1 VALTLSSPAFA
12 HGQEI
17 PRQYT
22 CEGLDTSPPLRWSGV
37 PPNAQSLAL
46 IVEDP
51 DAPDPAAPRRV
62 FTHWLLYNIP
72 ADAEELREEASPEE
86 LPAGTA
92 VGVNDF
98 DKLGWGGPCPPKGRH
113 RYFFR
118 LYALDRRLPN
128 LHQPT
133 KRQLLDA
140 LRGHVIAEAELI
152 GTYQKH

>member
-1 VALTLSSPAFA
+1 VDS
-12 HGQEI
+12 
-17 PRQYT
+17 
-22 CEGLDTSPPLRWSGV
+22 SPPLEWSDV
-37 PPNAQSLAL
+37 PPNTQSLAL

-62 FTHWLLYNIP
+62 FSHWVLYNIP
-72 ADAEELREEASPEE
+72 PEAHEIPEEAKPED

-98 DKLGWGGPCPPKGRH
+98 DKLGWGGPCPPRGRH
-113 RYFFR
+113 RYVFR

-133 KRQLLDA
+133 RARLLEA
-140 LRGHVIAEAELI
+140 LNGHVIAQAELI
-152 GTYQKH
+152 GTYAKH